1 MSLISLVG
9 DRRDFAKYKLERGVA
24 GCISSRWSRNV
35 KPLREGS
42 MLHLYTK
49 LSRQPDFERLN
60 SRSFEYM
67 KRKYGIQ
74 EIAEDSPSNK
84 LEVVASRKSELKLSA
99 EEAEK
104 ISSEII
110 QSFARKRDMKE
121 LLEDAKFFAGASA
134 LAGAPGER
142 RARRNIVL
150 NS

>member
-1 MSLISLVG
+1 
-9 DRRDFAKYKLERGVA
+9 
-24 GCISSRWSRNV
+24 
-35 KPLREGS
+35 

-67 KRKYGIQ
+67 KRKYCIQ
-74 EIAEDSPSNK
+74 EIAEDSQLTK
-84 LEVVASRKSELKLSA
+84 LEVVASRKSEVKLSA